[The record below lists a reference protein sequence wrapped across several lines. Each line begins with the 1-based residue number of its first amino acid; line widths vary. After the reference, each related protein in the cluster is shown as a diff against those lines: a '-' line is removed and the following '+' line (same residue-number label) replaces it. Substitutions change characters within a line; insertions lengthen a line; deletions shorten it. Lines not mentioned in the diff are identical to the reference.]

1 MHAKSDAP
9 KTVEYIV
16 LGAGPGGLQMAHHL
30 ERSGRD
36 YLVLERGDGC
46 GHFYRAFPRH
56 RRLLSINKPYTGFKD
71 PEKNLRWDWNSILG
85 DEGAPRVTSY
95 SEDYFPP
102 ADVMPRYLSDYAHTY
117 GLEVQFGTEV
127 AAVTRQPDGFLLSTA
142 NGGAFRC
149 RVLIVAT
156 GNSSPYIPAIPGI
169 ELAEEYGTVSV
180 DPKDFIDQR
189 VLIIGKGN
197 SGFETAQNL
206 IPTAA
211 LVHLASPT
219 SVKHAWKTHHP
230 GHLRAVNNQVCE
242 TYRLKSQNAL
252 IDARVLAIRRA
263 DDGGFLATFEYTHA
277 DGEVE
282 DLHYD
287 RVISCTGFRF
297 DTAPF
302 EAGGCRLELTLED
315 RFPAMTSWWEST
327 NVPHLYFA
335 GALMQPRDWKKAATA
350 FIHGFRYNVRTLHH
364 VIEQREHG
372 RPWPYRVVPANP
384 EALTSAMLDRVNT
397 SSALW
402 QQFGYLCDLVVVP
415 EGGGPAR
422 YYEEVPHDM
431 VEDFDWGGAGH
442 YYKLTLEYGD
452 DPPGADPFAV
462 PRMERHDVTK
472 AAEST
477 GLHPIVR
484 RFNDGKLVYEHHVI
498 EDFITLWDGP
508 EHIDPLTELFRDQLS
523 APAGAGVR

>member
-1 MHAKSDAP
+1 MHAT
-9 KTVEYIV
+9 KTLEYVV

-30 ERSGRD
+30 ASSGHD

-46 GHFYRAFPRH
+46 GHFYRTFPRH
-56 RRLLSINKPYTGFKD
+56 RRLLSINKPYTGFTD

-85 DEGAPRVTSY
+85 DENAPRFTDR

-102 ADVMPRYLSDYAHTY
+102 AELMSRYLDDYARAY
-117 GLEVQFGTEV
+117 GLKVRLGTEV
-127 AAVTRQPDGFLLSTA
+127 AAVTREAEGFHLRATDGSSY
-142 NGGAFRC
+142 RC
-149 RVLIVAT
+149 RSLIVAT
-156 GNSSPYIPAIPGI
+156 GNARPYVPPIPGI
-169 ELAEEYGTVSV
+169 ELVEEYGTVSV
-180 DPKDFIDQR
+180 EPRDFVNQR

-206 IPTAA
+206 IASAA
-211 LVHLASPT
+211 LMHLASPS

-230 GHLRAVNNQVCE
+230 GHLRATNNEVCE

-252 IDARVLAIRRA
+252 IDAEVRSIRPAEGGGFVATFAYIHA
-263 DDGGFLATFEYTHA
+263 DD
-277 DGEVE
+277 EVE
-282 DLHYD
+282 ELQYD
-287 RVISCTGFRF
+287 RVISCAGFRF
-297 DTAPF
+297 DTTPF
-302 EAGGCRLELTLED
+302 EAGCRLDLTLND

-350 FIHGFRYNVRTLHH
+350 FIHGFRYNVRALHH
-364 VIEQREHG
+364 VLEVREHG
-372 RPWPYRVVPANP
+372 RPWPYRTVPANP
-384 EALTSAMLDRVNT
+384 EALAGAMLDRVNT
-397 SSALW
+397 SSGLW

-415 EGGGPAR
+415 DDGGPAR
-422 YYEEVPHDM
+422 YYEEVPHDL
-431 VEDFDWGGAGH
+431 VEDFDWGGRGH

-462 PRMERHDVTK
+462 PRMERHDVRK

-484 RFNDGKLVYEHHVI
+484 HYRDGELAYEHHVI

-508 EHIDPLTELFRDQLS
+508 EHFDPLSELFRTQLT
-523 APAGAGVR
+523 AAVTMK

>member
-1 MHAKSDAP
+1 MTSSASSESH
-9 KTVEYIV
+9 EYIV
-16 LGAGPGGLQMAHHL
+16 LGAGPAGLQTAYQL
-30 ERSGRD
+30 ARAGRD
-36 YLVLERGDGC
+36 YVVLERGDVC
-46 GHFYRAFPRH
+46 GNFYRTFPRH
-56 RRLLSINKPYTGFKD
+56 RRLLSINKPHTGFED

-85 DEGAPRVTSY
+85 DDDCPRFTSY
-95 SEDYFPP
+95 SRDYFPM
-102 ADVMPRYLSDYAHTY
+102 ADLMSRYLDDYARKY
-117 GLEVQFGTEV
+117 DLDVRRRTEV
-127 AAVTRQPDGFLLSTA
+127 AAVIREPDGFHLRTSAGDAL
-142 NGGAFRC
+142 RC

-156 GNSSPYIPAIPGI
+156 GNAARHFPQIPGI

-180 DPKDFIDQR
+180 DPDDFVDQW

-484 RFNDGKLVYEHHVI
+484 RFSDGKRVHEHHVI
-498 EDFITLWDGP
+498 EDFVTLWNGP
-508 EHIDPLTELFRDQLS
+508 EHIGPLREFFGRHLNVH
-523 APAGAGVR
+523 PAALV